1 MKKNRA
7 VVTVHGREYTLLG
20 EEPTDYMQRVAV
32 YVDRRMSEISFSAP
46 LSEDRLMALTALNLA
61 DELLK
66 SKDEVAAMRREMAN
80 MRREMAALRK
90 KGAEGAEEIN
100 GLEWDEDYEAWTF
113 KTRKLEN
120 YVISDVELDEKT
132 VTEDKDDTTTDD
144 GKVNPDTGR

>member
-20 EEPTDYMQRVAV
+20 EEPTDYMQRVAA

-90 KGAEGAEEIN
+90 KSVEGAKPE
-100 GLEWDEDYEAWTF
+100 
-113 KTRKLEN
+113 
-120 YVISDVELDEKT
+120 
-132 VTEDKDDTTTDD
+132 
-144 GKVNPDTGR
+144 

>member
-20 EEPTDYMQRVAV
+20 EEPTDYMQRVAA

-80 MRREMAALRK
+80 MRRELAALRK
-90 KGAEGAEEIN
+90 KSAVGA
-100 GLEWDEDYEAWTF
+100 
-113 KTRKLEN
+113 KLEN
-120 YVISDVELDEKT
+120 PNKREPFPPFHRWGERLPFFCRPAAAPARAGT
-132 VTEDKDDTTTDD
+132 PD
-144 GKVNPDTGR
+144 GSPPEGPRKRT